1 MNKLLLKNLLLFI
14 SFFYS
19 INSVCQYQKLSSITK
34 ISVLTCGAGGELY
47 SIYGHTAIRIKDE
60 TLNLDVVYNYGNF
73 DFATENFYAK
83 FVKGDLKYFVAACYF
98 NDFMAEYRETNRDVF
113 EQVLKL
119 NDFQKQQ
126 FFDELNTAIYSDERF
141 YTYKFIDKNC
151 TTMVLD
157 KVNKV
162 FGQNTVVKVKTSN
175 ESYRT
180 VLYSYVKNHFWEN
193 FGINIIFG
201 TKVDNQASKLFLPD
215 ELMQNIKIS
224 KTKNIAIAEKTTV
237 LNKKTSSTEYFSFWN
252 SIFPYSIILLLI
264 AFFNKK
270 GINIFYFSVLGLAGF
285 FFSLVVL
292 YSFHEEIYYNYNALL
307 FNPSLLFLI
316 YHILSKNNVWIKN
329 LCYFNLACLV
339 IYLVILINKAHLIMM
354 FPMIFCSATLF
365 YKLILSNK
373 KLLPSVK

>member
-1 MNKLLLKNLLLFI
+1 MNKLLLKNLVLFI

-19 INSVCQYQKLSSITK
+19 INSICQYQKLSNSAK

-60 TLNLDVVYNYGNF
+60 SLNLDVVYNYGNF

-83 FVKGDLKYFVAACYF
+83 FVKGDLRYFVAACNF

-126 FFDELNTAIYSDERF
+126 LFDELNTAIYSDERF

-151 TTMVLD
+151 ETMVLN
-157 KVNKV
+157 KVNKA
-162 FGQNTVVKVKTSN
+162 FGNNVVTKVKTSN
-175 ESYRT
+175 DSYRT

-201 TKVDNQASKLFLPD
+201 MKVDNQASKLFLPD
-215 ELMQNIKIS
+215 ELMRNIEKSKI
-224 KTKNIAIAEKTTV
+224 KNEAIAEKTTV
-237 LNKKTSSTEYFSFWN
+237 LNKKTSSTAYFSFWN

-270 GINIFYFSVLGLAGF
+270 GINILYFSVLGLAGI
-285 FFSLVVL
+285 FFSLIGF
-292 YSFHEEIYYNYNALL
+292 YSFHEEIYCNYNVLL

-316 YHILSKNNVWIKN
+316 YFIISKNTIWIKN
-329 LCYFNLACLV
+329 ICYFNLACLA
-339 IYLVILINKAHLIMM
+339 IYLLVLINKAHLVMM
-354 FPMIFCSATLF
+354 LPMILCSVTLF
-365 YKLILSNK
+365 YRLILANK
-373 KLLPSVK
+373 KLLTTVK